1 MAPPPRFGLSRRALL
16 ASLPALAC
24 LPALGEARGRVGL
37 CVDDA
42 LADYGFPPPHPF
54 SRDRQAAFLREA
66 RARGLLERVR
76 RLPSR
81 LASDEELVRFHTA
94 AHIARV
100 KTAAEAG
107 LAALDDGDTPV
118 FAGLHAAAARV
129 VGTALEACA
138 RIVAG
143 EIDMSL
149 QPIGGLHH
157 ARRERAAGFCVY
169 DDCGVVI
176 ETLRRVHGVR
186 RIAYVDIDAHH
197 GDGVFYGFEADPE
210 LIFAD
215 IHQDSRTLFPGTGLA
230 SETGKG
236 AAGGTK
242 LNLELPPGAGDEAF
256 RAAFTRVEAHLE
268 AHAPEFILFQCG
280 ADGLAGDPLA
290 QLALSPAAHRHAAAR
305 LRRAA
310 ERHAGGRLMAFGGG
324 GYAAANFAP
333 AWCEVLAALLAARTR

>member
-1 MAPPPRFGLSRRALL
+1 MAPPLRFGLSRRALL
-16 ASLPALAC
+16 AGLPALAC
-24 LPALGEARGRVGL
+24 LSAAAGTSRRVGL

-42 LADYGFPPPHPF
+42 LADYGFPSPHPF
-54 SRDRQAAFLREA
+54 ARDRQAAFLREA
-66 RARGLLERVR
+66 RARGLLDRVQ

-81 LASDEELVRFHTA
+81 VASDEELARFHAPAYVT
-94 AHIARV
+94 RV
-100 KTAAEAG
+100 KTAVAAG
-107 LAALDDGDTPV
+107 LTALDDGDTPV
-118 FAGLHAAAARV
+118 FAGMHTAAARV
-129 VGTALEACA
+129 VGTAVEACA

-143 EIDMSL
+143 ELDMSL

-157 ARRERAAGFCVY
+157 ARRDGAAGFCVY
-169 DDCGVVI
+169 NDCGVVI

-197 GDGVFYGFEADPE
+197 GDGIFYGFEADPD
-210 LIFAD
+210 LSFAD

-236 AAGGTK
+236 AAAGTK

-256 RAAFTRVEAHLE
+256 RAAFSRVEAHID
-268 AHAPEFILFQCG
+268 AFAPDFIVFQCG

-290 QLALSPAAHRHAAAR
+290 QLALSPAAHRHASER
-305 LRRAA
+305 LRRLA